1 MSELGERRGR
11 KKLPGEGGRGASTPG
26 LLQVT
31 VTVVVGRLPSSP
43 PITAAN
49 IPEPTLGCAPF
60 QELSRD

>member
-31 VTVVVGRLPSSP
+31 VNTGSR
-43 PITAAN
+43 TAAIIATN
-49 IPEPTLGCAPF
+49 N
-60 QELSRD
+60 SS